1 MDKNINKQNVYISE
15 EENTLNWIE
24 IQSSF
29 KKSFGNEIY
38 NSWLQKISLVK
49 EYNDY
54 LILGVPT
61 RFFRDWIVSRYL
73 DKILEQVKS
82 FKLSLNRI
90 EFKIIEENKQ
100 NQELIKIDQ
109 LNKVTEIKDSILNY
123 NRLNP
128 NLSFES
134 FIKGKSNEIA
144 LSYSKKVC
152 DYVSRYNPLYI
163 CGGVG
168 LGKTHLLNAI
178 GLETQKDNNVMFISA
193 ERFMYHF
200 IKSIKKN
207 DMVNFKDFFR
217 KSSVFII
224 DDIQFIS
231 GKESLQEEFFHTF
244 NSLIEKG
251 SQIIISSDRPPM
263 KLDRVQERIK
273 SRLSGGLVVDI
284 EAPDLDLKIKIL
296 KKKIEEIQNQFKE
309 NIDLSDEVINY
320 IASESKTNIRELIGV
335 LNRVIAFSR
344 VHNKVLTTVDCKNIL
359 KDVFSQIR
367 VITVDKI
374 QNIVSNYFN
383 IALSDMLSQRRSRP
397 LARPR
402 QIAMYLAKK
411 MTSRSLPEI
420 GRRFANRDHTTVIHA
435 VKTITR
441 LSDQDDEMKKILIK
455 LKVFCWN
462 SEEMQFIVKR
472 DILLKSLNFVQGVVE
487 KKNTLPILSNVL
499 LQLKEKKLTIVA
511 TDLDIVFH
519 DEIEDVKVLKEG
531 STTTS
536 AAILY
541 DILRKISS
549 NSELNFDLKNEN
561 KLSLKE

>member
-1 MDKNINKQNVYISE
+1 MDKNFNKKQNTYISE
-15 EENTLNWIE
+15 EEKTLNWDE
-24 IQSSF
+24 IQNSF
-29 KKSFGNEIY
+29 KKSFGAEIF
-38 NSWLQKISLVK
+38 NSWLQKITLIK

-100 NQELIKIDQ
+100 NQEFIKIDE

-128 NLSFES
+128 KLNFDSFVQ
-134 FIKGKSNEIA
+134 GKSNDIA

-152 DYVSRYNPLYI
+152 EHVSRYNPLYI

-178 GLETQKDNNVMFISA
+178 GLELQNENNVMFISA

-207 DMVNFKDFFR
+207 EMLNFKDFFR
-217 KSSVFII
+217 KSSIFII

-244 NSLIEKG
+244 NSLMDKG
-251 SQIIISSDRPPM
+251 SQIIISSDRHPM

-273 SRLSGGLVVDI
+273 SRLAGGLVVDI
-284 EAPDLDLKIKIL
+284 EIPDVELKTKII
-296 KKKIEEIQNQFKE
+296 KKKVEEIQNQFKE
-309 NIDLSDEVINY
+309 NIDLSEDVINY
-320 IASESKTNIRELIGV
+320 IATETKTNIRELIGV

-344 VHNKVLTTVDCKNIL
+344 VHNKILTVNDCKNIL
-359 KDVFSQIR
+359 KDVFNQIR

-374 QNIVSNYFN
+374 QNVVSNYFN
-383 IALSDMLSQRRSRP
+383 IALSEMLSQRRSRP

-402 QIAMYLAKK
+402 QVAMYLAKK
-411 MTSRSLPEI
+411 LTTRSLPEI

-435 VKTITR
+435 VKTISR
-441 LSDQDDEMKKILIK
+441 LSEQDDEMKKNINQIK
-455 LKVFCWN
+455 
-462 SEEMQFIVKR
+462 
-472 DILLKSLNFVQGVVE
+472 DLLLE
-487 KKNTLPILSNVL
+487 K
-499 LQLKEKKLTIVA
+499 
-511 TDLDIVFH
+511 
-519 DEIEDVKVLKEG
+519 
-531 STTTS
+531 
-536 AAILY
+536 
-541 DILRKISS
+541 
-549 NSELNFDLKNEN
+549 
-561 KLSLKE
+561 

>member
-1 MDKNINKQNVYISE
+1 MENNITKKQNPFISE
-15 EENTLNWIE
+15 EEKTLNWEE
-24 IQSSF
+24 IQTTF
-29 KKSFGNEIY
+29 KKTFGTEVY

-90 EFKIIEENKQ
+90 EFKIIEDNKQ
-100 NQELIKIDQ
+100 NQEYLKIDE
-109 LNKVTEIKDSILNY
+109 LNKVTEIRDSILNY

-128 NLSFES
+128 NLNFES
-134 FIKGKSNEIA
+134 FIVGKSNDIA

-152 DYVSRYNPLYI
+152 EHISRYNPLYI

-178 GLETQKDNNVMFISA
+178 GLSLQVNNNVMFISA

-244 NSLIEKG
+244 NSLMDKG
-251 SQIIISSDRPPM
+251 SQIIISADRAPM
-263 KLDRVQERIK
+263 KLDRVQDRIK
-273 SRLSGGLVVDI
+273 SRLAGGLVVDI
-284 EAPDLDLKIKIL
+284 DLPDLELKIKII

-309 NIDLSDEVINY
+309 HIRLNEEVINY
-320 IASESKTNIRELIGV
+320 IAMESKTNIRELIGI
-335 LNRVIAFSR
+335 LNRVIAFGR
-344 VHNKVLTTVDCKNIL
+344 VHNKDLTINDCKNIL
-359 KDVFSQIR
+359 KDVFNQIR

-374 QNIVSNYFN
+374 QNVVSNYFN
-383 IALSDMLSQRRSRP
+383 IALSEMLSQRRSRP

-411 MTSRSLPEI
+411 MTTRSLPEI

-441 LSDQDDEMKKILIK
+441 LTEQDDEMKKNINQI
-455 LKVFCWN
+455 
-462 SEEMQFIVKR
+462 
-472 DILLKSLNFVQGVVE
+472 KSL
-487 KKNTLPILSNVL
+487 L
-499 LQLKEKKLTIVA
+499 LE
-511 TDLDIVFH
+511 H
-519 DEIEDVKVLKEG
+519 
-531 STTTS
+531 
-536 AAILY
+536 
-541 DILRKISS
+541 
-549 NSELNFDLKNEN
+549 
-561 KLSLKE
+561 

>member
-1 MDKNINKQNVYISE
+1 MDNKIKKQNVYTSE
-15 EENTLNWIE
+15 EEKTIIWDD
-24 IQSSF
+24 IQNSF
-29 KKSFGNEIY
+29 KKTFGSEIY
-38 NSWLQKISLVK
+38 NSWLEKITLIK

-82 FKLSLNRI
+82 FKLSLTRI
-90 EFKIIEENKQ
+90 EFKIVEENKQ
-100 NQELIKIDQ
+100 NQEIIKIDE

-128 NLSFES
+128 KLNFEN
-134 FIKGKSNEIA
+134 FIRGKSNDIA
-144 LSYSKKVC
+144 FSYSKKVC
-152 DYVSRYNPLYI
+152 EHVSRYNPLYV

-178 GLETQKDNNVMFISA
+178 GLELQNDNNVMFISA

-244 NSLIEKG
+244 NSLMDKG
-251 SQIIISSDRPPM
+251 SQIIISSDRAPM
-263 KLDRVQERIK
+263 KLDRIQDRIK
-273 SRLSGGLVVDI
+273 SRLAGGLVVDI
-284 EAPDLDLKIKIL
+284 ESPDLDLKKNIIKR
-296 KKKIEEIQNQFKE
+296 KIEDIQNQFKE
-309 NIDLSDEVINY
+309 NINISDEVIDY
-320 IASESKTNIRELIGV
+320 VAAECKTNIRELIGV

-344 VHNKVLTTVDCKNIL
+344 VHNKIVTTSGCKNIL
-359 KDVFSQIR
+359 KDVFSQTKI
-367 VITVDKI
+367 ITVDKI

-383 IALSDMLSQRRSRP
+383 ISLSEMLSQRRSRP

-402 QIAMYLAKK
+402 QIAMYLSKK
-411 MTSRSLPEI
+411 MTTRSLPEI

-435 VKTITR
+435 VKTISR
-441 LSDQDDEMKKILIK
+441 LSEQDDEMKKNINQI
-455 LKVFCWN
+455 
-462 SEEMQFIVKR
+462 
-472 DILLKSLNFVQGVVE
+472 KSLLIDQ
-487 KKNTLPILSNVL
+487 
-499 LQLKEKKLTIVA
+499 
-511 TDLDIVFH
+511 
-519 DEIEDVKVLKEG
+519 
-531 STTTS
+531 
-536 AAILY
+536 
-541 DILRKISS
+541 
-549 NSELNFDLKNEN
+549 
-561 KLSLKE
+561 

>member
-1 MDKNINKQNVYISE
+1 MENNITKKQKAFISE
-15 EENTLNWIE
+15 EEKTLNWE
-24 IQSSF
+24 DIQTTF
-29 KKSFGNEIY
+29 KKTFGTEVY

-90 EFKIIEENKQ
+90 EFKIIEDNKQ
-100 NQELIKIDQ
+100 NQEYLKINE

-128 NLSFES
+128 NLNFDS
-134 FIKGKSNEIA
+134 FIEGKSNDIA

-152 DYVSRYNPLYI
+152 EHIARYNPLYI

-178 GLETQKDNNVMFISA
+178 GLKLQNNNNVMFISA

-224 DDIQFIS
+224 DDIQFVS

-244 NSLIEKG
+244 NSLIDKG
-251 SQIIISSDRPPM
+251 SQIIISADRSPM
-263 KLDRVQERIK
+263 KLDRVQDRIK
-273 SRLSGGLVVDI
+273 SRLAGGLVVDI
-284 EAPDLDLKIKIL
+284 DLPDLELKVKII

-309 NIDLSDEVINY
+309 NIILSEDVINY
-320 IASESKTNIRELIGV
+320 IATETKTNIRELIGV
-335 LNRVIAFSR
+335 LNRVVAFSR
-344 VHNKVLTTVDCKNIL
+344 VHNKELTINDCKNIL
-359 KDVFSQIR
+359 RDVFSQIR

-374 QNIVSNYFN
+374 QNVVSNYFN
-383 IALSDMLSQRRSRP
+383 IALSEMLSQRRSRP

-411 MTSRSLPEI
+411 MTTRSLPEI
-420 GRRFANRDHTTVIHA
+420 GRRFSNRDHTTVIHA

-441 LSDQDDEMKKILIK
+441 LSEQDDEMKKNINQI
-455 LKVFCWN
+455 
-462 SEEMQFIVKR
+462 
-472 DILLKSLNFVQGVVE
+472 KSL
-487 KKNTLPILSNVL
+487 L
-499 LQLKEKKLTIVA
+499 LEQ
-511 TDLDIVFH
+511 
-519 DEIEDVKVLKEG
+519 
-531 STTTS
+531 
-536 AAILY
+536 
-541 DILRKISS
+541 
-549 NSELNFDLKNEN
+549 
-561 KLSLKE
+561 

>member
-1 MDKNINKQNVYISE
+1 MDKNNIKKQNVYISE
-15 EENTLNWIE
+15 EEKTLNWDE
-24 IQSSF
+24 IQNSF
-29 KKSFGNEIY
+29 KKTFGNEIY
-38 NSWLQKISLVK
+38 TSWLQKIYLVK

-54 LILGVPT
+54 LVLGVPT

-82 FKLSLNRI
+82 FKPSLNRI
-90 EFKIIEENKQ
+90 EFKIIEETKNTSD
-100 NQELIKIDQ
+100 LIKIDE

-128 NLSFES
+128 NLNFDNFIQGES
-134 FIKGKSNEIA
+134 NDIA

-152 DYVSRYNPLYI
+152 EHISRYNPLYI

-178 GLETQKDNNVMFISA
+178 GLELQSENNVMFISA

-224 DDIQFIS
+224 DDIQFIR

-244 NSLIEKG
+244 NSLMDKG
-251 SQIIISSDRPPM
+251 SQIVISADRTPM

-273 SRLSGGLVVDI
+273 SRLAGGLVVDI
-284 EAPDLDLKIKIL
+284 DAPDLELKVKIIKKRIL
-296 KKKIEEIQNQFKE
+296 EIENQFKE
-309 NIDLSDEVINY
+309 NINLNDDVINY
-320 IASESKTNIRELIGV
+320 IANESKTNIRELIGI
-335 LNRVIAFSR
+335 LNRVIAFGR
-344 VHNKVLTTVDCKNIL
+344 VHNKILTMSDCKNIL
-359 KDVFSQIR
+359 KDVFSQIK

-374 QNIVSNYFN
+374 QNVVSNYFN
-383 IALSDMLSQRRSRP
+383 IPLSEMLSQRRSRP

-402 QIAMYLAKK
+402 QIAMFLSKK
-411 MTSRSLPEI
+411 MTTRSLPEI

-441 LSDQDDEMKKILIK
+441 LSEQDDEMKKNINQI
-455 LKVFCWN
+455 
-462 SEEMQFIVKR
+462 
-472 DILLKSLNFVQGVVE
+472 KSL
-487 KKNTLPILSNVL
+487 L
-499 LQLKEKKLTIVA
+499 LE
-511 TDLDIVFH
+511 
-519 DEIEDVKVLKEG
+519 
-531 STTTS
+531 
-536 AAILY
+536 
-541 DILRKISS
+541 
-549 NSELNFDLKNEN
+549 
-561 KLSLKE
+561 

>member
-1 MDKNINKQNVYISE
+1 MEKNNFKKDNIYVSE
-15 EENTLNWIE
+15 EEKTLNWVE
-24 IQSSF
+24 IQLAF
-29 KKSFGNEIY
+29 KKTFGSEIY
-38 NSWLQKISLVK
+38 NSWLQKISLIK
-49 EYNDY
+49 EYNDF

-73 DKILEQVKS
+73 DKILEQVKN

-100 NQELIKIDQ
+100 NQEYIKIDE

-128 NLSFES
+128 KLSFQN
-134 FIKGKSNEIA
+134 FVVGKSNDIA

-152 DYVSRYNPLYI
+152 EHVSRYNPLYI

-178 GLETQKDNNVMFISA
+178 GLELQPNNNVMFISA

-224 DDIQFIS
+224 DDIQFVS

-244 NSLIEKG
+244 NNLIEKG
-251 SQIIISSDRPPM
+251 SQIIISADRSPM
-263 KLDRVQERIK
+263 KLDRIQDRIK
-273 SRLSGGLVVDI
+273 SRLAGGLVVDI
-284 EAPDLDLKIKIL
+284 ETPDFDLKVQIL
-296 KKKIEEIQNQFKE
+296 KKKIEEIENQFKE
-309 NIDLSDEVINY
+309 SINLSSEVVNF
-320 IASESKTNIRELIGV
+320 IATECKTNIRELIGV

-344 VHNKVLTTVDCKNIL
+344 VHNKTQLSVSDCKNIL
-359 KDVFSQIR
+359 KDIFNQIK

-374 QNIVSNYFN
+374 QNVVSNYFN
-383 IALSDMLSQRRSRP
+383 IALSEMLSQRRSRP

-402 QIAMYLAKK
+402 QIAMYLSKK

-441 LSDQDDEMKKILIK
+441 LSEQDDEMKKNLSQIK
-455 LKVFCWN
+455 N
-462 SEEMQFIVKR
+462 
-472 DILLKSLNFVQGVVE
+472 LLLE
-487 KKNTLPILSNVL
+487 
-499 LQLKEKKLTIVA
+499 
-511 TDLDIVFH
+511 
-519 DEIEDVKVLKEG
+519 
-531 STTTS
+531 
-536 AAILY
+536 
-541 DILRKISS
+541 
-549 NSELNFDLKNEN
+549 
-561 KLSLKE
+561 

>member
-1 MDKNINKQNVYISE
+1 MEKNIKKINNYTSE
-15 EENTLNWIE
+15 EEQTLNWLE

-29 KKSFGNEIY
+29 KKTFGSEIY
-38 NSWLQKISLVK
+38 TSWLQKISLVK

-54 LILGVPT
+54 IILGIPT

-82 FKLSLNRI
+82 FKLSVNRI
-90 EFKIIEENKQ
+90 EFKIIEDNKS
-100 NQELIKIDQ
+100 NIDTIKIDE

-123 NRLNP
+123 NRLNTSL
-128 NLSFES
+128 NFDN
-134 FIKGKSNEIA
+134 FIKGKSNDIA

-152 DYVSRYNPLYI
+152 EHISRYNPLYI

-178 GLETQKDNNVMFISA
+178 GLELQTENNVMFISA

-224 DDIQFIS
+224 DDIQFIR

-244 NSLIEKG
+244 NSLMDKG
-251 SQIIISSDRPPM
+251 SQIIISSDRNPM

-273 SRLSGGLVVDI
+273 SRLAGGLVVDI
-284 EAPDLDLKIKIL
+284 DSPDLELKVKIIKNKIL
-296 KKKIEEIQNQFKE
+296 EIQNQFKE
-309 NIDLSDEVINY
+309 NINLSEDVINY
-320 IASESKTNIRELIGV
+320 IANESKTNVRELIGI

-344 VHNKVLTTVDCKNIL
+344 VHNKILTVIDCKNIL
-359 KDVFSQIR
+359 KDVFSQIK

-374 QNIVSNYFN
+374 QNTVSNFFN
-383 IALSDMLSQRRSRP
+383 IPLSEMLSQRRSRP

-411 MTSRSLPEI
+411 MTTRSLPEI

-441 LSDQDDEMKKILIK
+441 LSEQDDEMKKNINQI
-455 LKVFCWN
+455 
-462 SEEMQFIVKR
+462 
-472 DILLKSLNFVQGVVE
+472 KSL
-487 KKNTLPILSNVL
+487 L
-499 LQLKEKKLTIVA
+499 LEQQ
-511 TDLDIVFH
+511 
-519 DEIEDVKVLKEG
+519 
-531 STTTS
+531 
-536 AAILY
+536 
-541 DILRKISS
+541 
-549 NSELNFDLKNEN
+549 
-561 KLSLKE
+561 

>member
-1 MDKNINKQNVYISE
+1 MEKNNTKKQNVYISE
-15 EENTLNWIE
+15 EEKTLKWEE
-24 IQSSF
+24 IQNSF
-29 KKSFGNEIY
+29 KNTFGSEIY
-38 NSWLQKISLVK
+38 ASWLQKISLIK

-73 DKILEQVKS
+73 DKILEQVKT

-90 EFKIIEENKQ
+90 EFKIIEESKN
-100 NQELIKIDQ
+100 NSDLIKIDD
-109 LNKVTEIKDSILNY
+109 LNKVSEIKDSILNY

-128 NLSFES
+128 NLNFDS
-134 FIKGKSNEIA
+134 FIQGKSNDIA

-152 DYVSRYNPLYI
+152 EHISRYNPLYI

-178 GLETQKDNNVMFISA
+178 GLELQSENNVMFISA

-224 DDIQFIS
+224 DDIQFIR

-244 NSLIEKG
+244 NSLMDKG
-251 SQIIISSDRPPM
+251 SQIIISADRSPM

-284 EAPDLDLKIKIL
+284 DAPDLELKIKIIN
-296 KKKIEEIQNQFKE
+296 KKIQEIQSQFKE
-309 NIDLSDEVINY
+309 NINLSEEVINF
-320 IASESKTNIRELIGV
+320 IANESKTNIRELIGI

-344 VHNKVLTTVDCKNIL
+344 VHNKILTINDCKSIL

-374 QNIVSNYFN
+374 QNVVSNYYN
-383 IALSDMLSQRRSRP
+383 IPLSDMLSQRRSRP

-411 MTSRSLPEI
+411 MTTRSLPEI

-441 LSDQDDEMKKILIK
+441 LSEQDDEMKKGINQIK
-455 LKVFCWN
+455 
-462 SEEMQFIVKR
+462 
-472 DILLKSLNFVQGVVE
+472 ILLLEQ
-487 KKNTLPILSNVL
+487 
-499 LQLKEKKLTIVA
+499 
-511 TDLDIVFH
+511 
-519 DEIEDVKVLKEG
+519 
-531 STTTS
+531 
-536 AAILY
+536 
-541 DILRKISS
+541 
-549 NSELNFDLKNEN
+549 
-561 KLSLKE
+561 

>member
-1 MDKNINKQNVYISE
+1 MDNKIKKQNVYTSE
-15 EENTLNWIE
+15 EEKTLIWDD
-24 IQSSF
+24 IQNSF
-29 KKSFGNEIY
+29 KKTFGSEIY
-38 NSWLQKISLVK
+38 NSWLQKITLIK

-82 FKLSLNRI
+82 FKLSLTRI
-90 EFKIIEENKQ
+90 EFKIVEENKQ
-100 NQELIKIDQ
+100 NQEIIKIDE

-128 NLSFES
+128 KLNFEN
-134 FIKGKSNEIA
+134 FIRGKTNDIA
-144 LSYSKKVC
+144 FSYSKKVC
-152 DYVSRYNPLYI
+152 EHVSRYNPLYV

-178 GLETQKDNNVMFISA
+178 GLELQNDNNVMFISA

-244 NSLIEKG
+244 NSLMDKG
-251 SQIIISSDRPPM
+251 SQIIISSDRAPM
-263 KLDRVQERIK
+263 KLDRIQDRIK
-273 SRLSGGLVVDI
+273 SRLAGGLVVDI
-284 EAPDLDLKIKIL
+284 ESPDLEL
-296 KKKIEEIQNQFKE
+296 KKNIIKRKIEDIQNQFKE
-309 NIDLSDEVINY
+309 NINISDEVIDY
-320 IASESKTNIRELIGV
+320 VAAECKTNIRELIGV

-344 VHNKVLTTVDCKNIL
+344 VHNKVLTTGDCKNIL
-359 KDVFSQIR
+359 KDVFSQTKI
-367 VITVDKI
+367 ITVDKI

-383 IALSDMLSQRRSRP
+383 ISLSEMLSQRRSRP

-402 QIAMYLAKK
+402 QIAMYLSKK
-411 MTSRSLPEI
+411 MTTRSLPEI

-435 VKTITR
+435 VKTISR
-441 LSDQDDEMKKILIK
+441 LSEQDDEMKKNINQI
-455 LKVFCWN
+455 
-462 SEEMQFIVKR
+462 
-472 DILLKSLNFVQGVVE
+472 KSLLIDQ
-487 KKNTLPILSNVL
+487 
-499 LQLKEKKLTIVA
+499 
-511 TDLDIVFH
+511 
-519 DEIEDVKVLKEG
+519 
-531 STTTS
+531 
-536 AAILY
+536 
-541 DILRKISS
+541 
-549 NSELNFDLKNEN
+549 
-561 KLSLKE
+561 

>member
-1 MDKNINKQNVYISE
+1 MENNITKKQNTFISE
-15 EENTLNWIE
+15 EEKTINWDDVL
-24 IQSSF
+24 SAF
-29 KKSFGNEIY
+29 KKTFGSEIY
-38 NSWLQKISLVK
+38 ESWLQKVSLIK

-73 DKILEQVKS
+73 DKILEQVKG
-82 FKLSLNRI
+82 FKLSVNRI
-90 EFKIIEENKQ
+90 EFKIIEENKK
-100 NQELIKIDQ
+100 NQELIKIDE

-128 NLSFES
+128 NLSFKT
-134 FIKGKSNEIA
+134 FIRGNSNDIA

-152 DYVSRYNPLYI
+152 EHISRYNPLYL

-178 GLETQKDNNVMFISA
+178 GLELQDKNNVMFISA

-244 NSLIEKG
+244 NSLMDKG
-251 SQIIISSDRPPM
+251 SQIIISADRAPM

-273 SRLSGGLVVDI
+273 SRLAGGLVVDI
-284 EAPDLDLKIKIL
+284 QKPDLELKIKIIRS
-296 KKKIEEIQNQFKE
+296 KIEEIQNQFKE
-309 NIDLSDEVINY
+309 NINLSDEVISY

-335 LNRVIAFSR
+335 LNRVVAFSR
-344 VHNKVLTTVDCKNIL
+344 VHNKDLNISDCKNIL
-359 KDVFSQIR
+359 KDVFNQTRI
-367 VITVDKI
+367 ITVDKI
-374 QNIVSNYFN
+374 QNVVSNYFN
-383 IALSDMLSQRRSRP
+383 IALSEMLSQRRSRP

-411 MTSRSLPEI
+411 MTTRSLPEI

-441 LSDQDDEMKKILIK
+441 LSEQDDEMKKNINQI
-455 LKVFCWN
+455 
-462 SEEMQFIVKR
+462 
-472 DILLKSLNFVQGVVE
+472 KSL
-487 KKNTLPILSNVL
+487 L
-499 LQLKEKKLTIVA
+499 LEQ
-511 TDLDIVFH
+511 
-519 DEIEDVKVLKEG
+519 
-531 STTTS
+531 
-536 AAILY
+536 
-541 DILRKISS
+541 
-549 NSELNFDLKNEN
+549 
-561 KLSLKE
+561 

>member
-1 MDKNINKQNVYISE
+1 MENKNIQKHNAFISE
-15 EENTLNWIE
+15 EEKTLNWE
-24 IQSSF
+24 NIQNSF
-29 KKSFGNEIY
+29 QKSFGNEIY
-38 NSWLQKISLVK
+38 DSWLQKITLIK

-54 LILGVPT
+54 LVLGVPT

-100 NQELIKIDQ
+100 NQEFIKIDQ

-128 NLSFES
+128 SLSFNT

-144 LSYSKKVC
+144 LSYSKKIC
-152 DYVSRYNPLYI
+152 EHTSRYQPLYI

-168 LGKTHLLNAI
+168 LGKTHLLNAL
-178 GLETQKDNNVMFISA
+178 GLELRNNNNVMFISA

-224 DDIQFIS
+224 DDIQFVS

-244 NSLIEKG
+244 NSLMDKG
-251 SQIIISSDRPPM
+251 SQIIISADRPPM
-263 KLDRVQERIK
+263 KLDRVQDRIK
-273 SRLSGGLVVDI
+273 SRLAGGLVVDI
-284 EAPDLDLKIKIL
+284 ETPDLELKIKII
-296 KKKIEEIQNQFKE
+296 KKKIEEIENQFKE
-309 NIDLSDEVINY
+309 NIELSDEVIAY
-320 IASESKTNIRELIGV
+320 IAGESKTNIRELIGV

-344 VHNKVLTTVDCKNIL
+344 VHNKILTISDCKNIL
-359 KDVFSQIR
+359 KDVFNQIR
-367 VITVDKI
+367 IITVDKI
-374 QNIVSNYFN
+374 QNVVSNYYN
-383 IALSDMLSQRRSRP
+383 IALSEMLSQRRSRP

-411 MTSRSLPEI
+411 MTTRSLPEI

-441 LSDQDDEMKKILIK
+441 LSEQDDEMKKNISQI
-455 LKVFCWN
+455 
-462 SEEMQFIVKR
+462 
-472 DILLKSLNFVQGVVE
+472 KSL
-487 KKNTLPILSNVL
+487 L
-499 LQLKEKKLTIVA
+499 LEQ
-511 TDLDIVFH
+511 
-519 DEIEDVKVLKEG
+519 
-531 STTTS
+531 
-536 AAILY
+536 
-541 DILRKISS
+541 
-549 NSELNFDLKNEN
+549 
-561 KLSLKE
+561 

>member
-1 MDKNINKQNVYISE
+1 MEKNTNKKPNVYVSE
-15 EENTLNWIE
+15 EEKTLNWE
-24 IQSSF
+24 DIQNSL
-29 KKSFGNEIY
+29 KKTFGSEIY

-54 LILGVPT
+54 LVLGVPT

-100 NQELIKIDQ
+100 NQEIIKIDEIT
-109 LNKVTEIKDSILNY
+109 KVTEIKDSLLNY

-128 NLSFES
+128 NLNFSS
-134 FIKGKSNEIA
+134 FIQGKSNEIA

-152 DYVSRYNPLYI
+152 EHISRYNPLYI

-178 GLETQKDNNVMFISA
+178 GLELQNENNVMFISA

-244 NSLIEKG
+244 NSLMDKG

-263 KLDRVQERIK
+263 KLDRIQDRIK
-273 SRLSGGLVVDI
+273 SRLAGGLVVDI
-284 EAPDLDLKIKIL
+284 DIPDLDLKIKII
-296 KKKIEEIQNQFKE
+296 KKKIDEIETQFKE
-309 NIDLSDEVINY
+309 NINLSDEVINY
-320 IASESKTNIRELIGV
+320 IASESKTNIRELIGI

-344 VHNKVLTTVDCKNIL
+344 VHNKILTINDCKKIL
-359 KDVFSQIR
+359 KDIFNQIK
-367 VITVDKI
+367 VLTVDKI
-374 QNIVSNYFN
+374 QNVVSNYFN
-383 IALSDMLSQRRSRP
+383 IALSEMLSQRRSRP

-441 LSDQDDEMKKILIK
+441 LSEQDDEMKKNISQI
-455 LKVFCWN
+455 
-462 SEEMQFIVKR
+462 
-472 DILLKSLNFVQGVVE
+472 KSL
-487 KKNTLPILSNVL
+487 L
-499 LQLKEKKLTIVA
+499 LEQ
-511 TDLDIVFH
+511 
-519 DEIEDVKVLKEG
+519 
-531 STTTS
+531 
-536 AAILY
+536 
-541 DILRKISS
+541 
-549 NSELNFDLKNEN
+549 
-561 KLSLKE
+561 